1 MRRPPLCSSTYYNLT
16 ALCQCSTSATHT
28 HKRTNPETVLLA
40 ASKPLCISSRSSSSL
55 EHITCSC
62 KHLAHALLFSP
73 GGRTSLESALP
84 PGPLFCVFSDF
95 MLKATQTQECVALSL
110 TVSAARGWGSIV
122 AALTGKSLGHCQQG
136 GGNNWTFTDMLC
148 TRGAGPE
155 GGVLWKLCTFVCA
168 CPSVSS
174 VHD

>member
-95 MLKATQTQECVALSL
+95 MLKATQTQECFISHSVGCTWLGLYCCS
-110 TVSAARGWGSIV
+110 TRWEV
-122 AALTGKSLGHCQQG
+122 TG
-136 GGNNWTFTDMLC
+136 TPPP
-148 TRGAGPE
+148 RRRE
-155 GGVLWKLCTFVCA
+155 
-168 CPSVSS
+168 
-174 VHD
+174 